1 MSKLSPQFIKPNVIK
16 HHKDLVNSFS
26 SLPLD
31 TDGFLDDGDTGQK
44 DPDKFF
50 WRCLYFFCKDGQVF
64 TFWQG
69 IYKMFGIYWFWK
81 EKWDNI
87 RLQTIFQDFIKI
99 YKVAAEDSSILNS
112 VEEQFIDYLA
122 FSRYHISENIGESAK
137 TSDNDY
143 QMDLIWATI
152 FPNNPFPILPI
163 LC

>member
-1 MSKLSPQFIKPNVIK
+1 MDSWMTVTLVKKIQTSFFDDVCIFFVKMDKCLPFDKAFIKC
-16 HHKDLVNSFS
+16 SAF
-26 SLPLD
+26 
-31 TDGFLDDGDTGQK
+31 TDFEK
-44 DPDKFF
+44 
-50 WRCLYFFCKDGQVF
+50 RNEI
-64 TFWQG
+64 TFV
-69 IYKMFGIYWFWK
+69 Y
-81 EKWDNI
+81 
-87 RLQTIFQDFIKI
+87 RQTIFQDFIKT
-99 YKVAAEDSSILNS
+99 YKVAAENSSILNF

>member
-64 TFWQG
+64 TFDKAF
-69 IYKMFGIYWFWK
+69 IKCSAFTDF
-81 EKWDNI
+81 EKRNEI
-87 RLQTIFQDFIKI
+87 TFVYRQTIFQDFIKI

-143 QMDLIWATI
+143 QMDVIWAT
-152 FPNNPFPILPI
+152 
-163 LC
+163 